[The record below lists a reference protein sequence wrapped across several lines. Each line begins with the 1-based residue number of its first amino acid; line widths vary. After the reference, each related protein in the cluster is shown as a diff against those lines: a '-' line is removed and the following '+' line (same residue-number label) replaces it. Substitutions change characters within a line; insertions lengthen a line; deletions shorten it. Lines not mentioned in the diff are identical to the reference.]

1 MSDSPRVN
9 ERLDRRDLLS
19 RTVQVSLAAGLAPW
33 GLLVKG
39 STTADPRV
47 TALAAQLQGPV
58 FGRTDTGYDA
68 ARLAYFTR
76 YDGVLPLAVAFCER
90 SRDVARAIRWA
101 RSHDLRISVRSGGHS
116 YGGYSTG
123 TGLVIDLRRL
133 HNVAVNGA
141 GTEAGIGPGAR
152 LIDVYNRLWQRGV
165 TIPAGTC
172 PSVGVGGLA
181 LGGGL
186 GYTARAFGTTS
197 DNVLS
202 LRIVDANGQVLTADE
217 NSHPDLYWACRGGGG
232 GNFGVVT
239 SIRFKVHPVGTVTT
253 FLVEWPWAQAE
264 QVLGAWTTW
273 APNAVDEI
281 SSVLSLSTWTP
292 SPRIAVTGQFLGA
305 KATLD
310 PLLAPL
316 LVGTPTRVAS
326 TERTFMD
333 AAMMFAGCGGTLEEC
348 HLPPTGTVGRG
359 DFTAKSDYLTQPL
372 SAAGAGV
379 ILGAI
384 EARQT
389 AGATGTVLFDAY
401 GGAVN
406 RVPKDRT
413 AFVHRDVL
421 CSLQEIASWDTPA
434 GIPAAFTWLRGL
446 KAALAPHVS
455 GQAYVNYIDPDL
467 PHWGLGYYGSNY
479 ARLRTVKRKYDGGN
493 VFRFAQ
499 SVVPALH

>member
-1 MSDSPRVN
+1 MSGS
-9 ERLDRRDLLS
+9 LDRRAFLS
-19 RTVQVSLAAGLAPW
+19 RAGTLSFAAGLAPW
-33 GLLVKG
+33 WRLARG
-39 STTADPRV
+39 SRTADPRV
-47 TALAAQLQGPV
+47 LALASQLQGPV
-58 FGRTDTGYDA
+58 FGRTDAGYDA

-101 RSHDLRISVRSGGHS
+101 RSHDIRISVRSGGHS

-123 TGLVIDLRRL
+123 TGLLIDLRRL
-133 HNVAVNGA
+133 KNVAVNSS

-152 LIDVYNRLWQRGV
+152 LIDVYDRLWQRRV

-202 LRIVDANGQVLTADE
+202 LRVVDANGQLLTADE
-217 NSHPDLYWACRGGGG
+217 NRHPDLYWACRGGGG

-239 SIRFKVHPVGTVTT
+239 SFRFKLHSVGTVTT

-264 QVLGAWTTW
+264 HVLDTWTSW
-273 APNAVDEI
+273 APSAADEI
-281 SSVLSLSTWTP
+281 SSVLSLSTWSP
-292 SPRIAVTGQFLGA
+292 SPRVAVAGQFLGA

-310 PLLAPL
+310 TLLTPM
-316 LVGTPTRVAS
+316 LVGTPMRAVS

-348 HLPPTGTVGRG
+348 HLPPTGNVGRG
-359 DFTAKSDYLTQPL
+359 NFTAKSDYLTQPL
-372 SAAGAGV
+372 SATGARV
-379 ILGAI
+379 IIGAI
-384 EARQT
+384 EARQST
-389 AGATGTVLFDAY
+389 GATGTVLFDAY

-434 GIPAAFTWLRGL
+434 GMPAAVTWLRGL
-446 KAALAPHVS
+446 KSALAPHVS

-467 PHWGLGYYGSNY
+467 PHWGLAYYASNY
-479 ARLRTVKRKYDGGN
+479 SRLRTVKRKYDPGN

>member
-1 MSDSPRVN
+1 V
-9 ERLDRRDLLS
+9 
-19 RTVQVSLAAGLAPW
+19 GFAPW
-33 GLLVKG
+33 WRLAGGKVV
-39 STTADPRV
+39 ADPRV
-47 TALAAQLQGPV
+47 AALRSQLQGPV
-58 FGRTDTGYDA
+58 FAQGDAGYDA

-76 YDGVLPLAVAFCER
+76 YDGVSPLAVAFCER

-101 RSHDLRISVRSGGHS
+101 RSHDIRFSVRSGGHN

-123 TGLVIDLRRL
+123 TGLVIDLSRL
-133 HNVAVNGA
+133 KTVAVNSA

-152 LIDVYNRLWQRGV
+152 LIDVYDRLWQRRV

-172 PSVGVGGLA
+172 PSVGLGGLA

-217 NSHPDLYWACRGGGG
+217 NRHPDLYWACRGAGG

-239 SIRFKVHPVGTVTT
+239 SFRFKVHPVSTVAT

-264 QVLGAWTTW
+264 QVLDTWTSW
-273 APNAVDEI
+273 APNAADAI
-281 SSVLSLSTWTP
+281 SSVLSLSTWPTP
-292 SPRIAVTGQFLGA
+292 SPRVAVAGQFLGT
-305 KATLD
+305 KAVLD

-326 TERTFMD
+326 TERSFMD

-359 DFTAKSDYLTQPL
+359 NFAAKSDYLTQPL
-372 SAAGAGV
+372 SATGAGV
-379 ILGAI
+379 IIGAI
-384 EARQT
+384 EARQS

-434 GIPAAFTWLRGL
+434 GMPAAVTWLRGL
-446 KAALAPHVS
+446 KTSLAPHVS
-455 GQAYVNYIDPDL
+455 GQAYVNYTDPDL
-467 PHWGLGYYGSNY
+467 VHWGLAYWGSNY
-479 ARLRTVKRKYDGGN
+479 ARLRSVKRKYDPGN